1 MAFYYV
7 YGWVYVVWQVRTHP
21 FGILRAAPLPFWMAV
36 SYRYLQICFT
46 SLERLTTVSGR
57 PLAKTCELRTLRRS
71 VSTNVTA
78 FHHNIKQSV
87 QIIRRRVCQATSL
100 MFVCV
105 RSGNYKIVLLIQHER
120 TSLERYNIFRQPGV
134 ASPLP
139 FKYIWMCMC
148 NCVQS
153 MWLSCIWAIQNA
165 KHLNLTWVLN
175 CKPQANK
182 GKPKARRWNNLTVTN
197 KSSWRMQIDI
207 CEDIQSCRIQVEPT
221 EKLSNYN
228 RTAQLKLTLT
238 TRKISSRFCK

>member
-7 YGWVYVVWQVRTHP
+7 YEWVYVVWQVRTHP

-148 NCVQS
+148 NCVQIVCDYHVFGLFKMQS
-153 MWLSCIWAIQNA
+153 TWTWLECLTA
-165 KHLNLTWVLN
+165 NLR
-175 CKPQANK
+175 QI
-182 GKPKARRWNNLTVTN
+182 KASQ
-197 KSSWRMQIDI
+197 KQ
-207 CEDIQSCRIQVEPT
+207 EDGII
-221 EKLSNYN
+221 
-228 RTAQLKLTLT
+228 
-238 TRKISSRFCK
+238 